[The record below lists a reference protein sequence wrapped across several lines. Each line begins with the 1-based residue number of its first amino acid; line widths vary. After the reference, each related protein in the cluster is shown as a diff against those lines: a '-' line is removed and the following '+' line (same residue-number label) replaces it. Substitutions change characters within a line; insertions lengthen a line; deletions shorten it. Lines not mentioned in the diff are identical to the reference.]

1 MVSLGLCV
9 REPAEGRGGKSS
21 GECWQTGAAI
31 GPHGSQDTCSGEKL
45 GWQDYH
51 REQPVGELGES
62 RAAAGDQPG
71 TELST
76 GRGV

>member
-1 MVSLGLCV
+1 MCV

-31 GPHGSQDTCSGEKL
+31 GPHGTQDTCTGKKL

-62 RAAAGDQPG
+62 CAAAGDQAG
-71 TELST
+71 TDLST
-76 GRGV
+76 GRVV